1 MISRSD
7 WDPTGSACLVSAKA
21 AHGWEVMR
29 ARGETSSYHMD
40 YDAGQVCIASG
51 SEHLIVDLGSSGGY
65 ASWGERGRYY
75 GKGTAG
81 HNVLMLDGAT
91 TRELGDPVPEM
102 IAADCDPARGAWSR
116 FDLTGIYDG
125 AASVV
130 RTLVHLLPG
139 TVVVL
144 DEAALGEPRDVS
156 LRWHTAHACA
166 PEADGSFTVA
176 GRKATAVCR
185 VVSLAGE
192 AAVAAARHRYHPPYD
207 RNCYG
212 AKFEDGHPYVEA
224 CLHADRVVLLTLFS
238 VVAGR
243 PAAPVR
249 WKDGD
254 GGWSIGTGAERVT
267 VAYDPRSLRVT
278 GADGAGWHVPIG
290 GA

>member
-1 MISRSD
+1 
-7 WDPTGSACLVSAKA
+7 
-21 AHGWEVMR
+21 
-29 ARGETSSYHMD
+29 
-40 YDAGQVCIASG
+40 
-51 SEHLIVDLGSSGGY
+51 
-65 ASWGERGRYY
+65 
-75 GKGTAG
+75 
-81 HNVLMLDGAT
+81 MLDGAT
-91 TRELGDPVPEM
+91 TRELGDPVPAM
-102 IAADCDPARGAWSR
+102 TAADTDPARGAWSR

-185 VVSLAGE
+185 MVSLAGE

-207 RNCYG
+207 RDCYG
-212 AKFEDGHPYVEA
+212 TKFEDGHPYIEA
-224 CLHADRVVLLTLFS
+224 SLHADRVVFLTLFS

-243 PAAPVR
+243 PAATLR
-249 WKDGD
+249 WTEED
-254 GGWSIGTGAERVT
+254 GGWSIGAGPDRVR
-267 VAYDPRSLRVT
+267 VAIDQETLTVT
-278 GADGAGWHVPIG
+278 GDDGGRWRVPLG
-290 GA
+290 SA